1 MGVYLNPKNNNFEM
15 ACHSEIYVDKTEMI
29 ALTNRMIDTQQRFI
43 CISRPRR
50 FGKSMAAYM
59 LAAYY
64 GKDCDSSKLFAP
76 YKIAKNIEYQ
86 NYLNQ
91 YNVILLNIQNFLS
104 ITEYSVDAMIAYL
117 QEEVIEELRENFP
130 DKIPDKVKNLGVALD
145 KLYSKIGEG
154 FIFIIDEWDSVLRD
168 RQYHTDDQKKYLDFI
183 RNLLKDKAYVSL
195 AYMTGILPIKKYGT
209 HSALNMFDEYS
220 MTNAGVHAEFI
231 GFTETEVMDLCEKY
245 QIDFDTMKNWY
256 DGYTF
261 PQVMYIY
268 NPQSVVDSIRRKSF
282 ASYWTQ
288 TETYEAL
295 RIYIDMNYDG
305 LKDAIT
311 RMLAGE
317 HITINTERFQ
327 NDMTTF
333 ESKDDVLTLL
343 VHLGYLAFDQKD
355 SAVFI
360 PNTEVRGEFR
370 NAIVGEYWKD
380 VIAALELS
388 DRLLQATWNQDAE
401 TVAEILDVVHSENTS
416 ILTYNDENALSCVI
430 SLAYYNAMKEYTK
443 IREFPSGKGYAD
455 IVYLPKKKSDKP
467 ALVVELEYDQSA
479 EGAIAQIHEKKY
491 VEGLGEYH
499 GNLLLVG
506 INYDKVSKKHTCVI
520 EQQVCNQ

>member
-1 MGVYLNPKNNNFEM
+1 
-15 ACHSEIYVDKTEMI
+15 
-29 ALTNRMIDTQQRFI
+29 
-43 CISRPRR
+43 
-50 FGKSMAAYM
+50 
-59 LAAYY
+59 
-64 GKDCDSSKLFAP
+64 
-76 YKIAKNIEYQ
+76 
-86 NYLNQ
+86 
-91 YNVILLNIQNFLS
+91 
-104 ITEYSVDAMIAYL
+104 
-117 QEEVIEELRENFP
+117 
-130 DKIPDKVKNLGVALD
+130 
-145 KLYSKIGEG
+145 
-154 FIFIIDEWDSVLRD
+154 
-168 RQYHTDDQKKYLDFI
+168 
-183 RNLLKDKAYVSL
+183 
-195 AYMTGILPIKKYGT
+195 MTGILPIKKYGT

-261 PQVMYIY
+261 PQVMHIY

-467 ALVVELEYDQSA
+467 ALVVELKYDQSA